1 MGDAMDTR
9 SARFP
14 RAVPPAG
21 VRETRSLPVWGPRA
35 HPAKP
40 TLLFYLGNQ
49 DTSWAAQVVR
59 SSLAQAL
66 STRFRVVVAGDFPA
80 APVAHGASSIQTIP
94 LPRLGSPTSERDR
107 RRLLVS
113 TCATVQPRVIV
124 VEQYPFGD
132 LHLGPEILHL
142 LEASTANIRPP
153 LIVSSVRQLPDGDSL
168 SRGEVY
174 EARTAAEAYF
184 DAVLVHTDPTMSRVH
199 EDMVEGDSRWSA
211 PVRYTGFISADPRGP
226 ADIPTQL
233 LAEGGEIVV
242 FGEGGGGHDRLCH
255 VAVDACTH
263 LDAADR
269 LPMRIIAGAT
279 MPAAEYAS
287 LEKAAAGIA
296 GVVVERTVSD
306 VRGLL
311 ATAAV
316 AVSHCSYPLLDVV
329 RSRVPAL
336 VVPTIAGDTAATMRA
351 RRLAKIGAVRLVEPE
366 WLDGPTLA
374 CQIAATI
381 GFAPQR
387 VDLDLSG
394 AHATVRFLSS
404 LVDAANRFSAAG
416 RGDASRFAP
425 VHAWQNTRF
434 RT

>member
-1 MGDAMDTR
+1 MDSK

-14 RAVPPAG
+14 RAVSPAG
-21 VRETRSLPVWGPRA
+21 LREAQSLPYWGERV

-40 TLLFYLGNQ
+40 TLLFYSGNQ
-49 DTSWAAQVVR
+49 DASWGARVVR

-66 STRFRVVVAGDFPA
+66 STRFRVVVAGDFA
-80 APVAHGASSIQTIP
+80 AGSAGGDGSSIQAIP
-94 LPRLGSPTSERDR
+94 LPPRGSATAERDR
-107 RRLLVS
+107 RRILVGN
-113 TCATVQPRVIV
+113 CATLQPRVIMI
-124 VEQYPFGD
+124 EQYPFGD
-132 LHLGPEILHL
+132 LHLGAEILHL
-142 LEASTANIRPP
+142 LEASTANIRTP
-153 LIVSSVRQLPDGDSL
+153 LVVSSVRQMPDGDS
-168 SRGEVY
+168 SCSEVY
-174 EARTAAEAYF
+174 AARTAADPYF
-184 DAVLVHTDPTMSRVH
+184 DAVLVHTDPTISRLP
-199 EDMVEGDSRWSA
+199 EDVLDSDSRWTA
-211 PVRYTGFISADPRGP
+211 PIRYTGFISADPRGP
-226 ADIPTQL
+226 ADTPNQPL
-233 LAEGGEIVV
+233 VEGGEIVV
-242 FGEGGGGHDRLCH
+242 FGEGAGGHDRLCH

-269 LPMRIIAGAT
+269 LPMRIIAGAD
-279 MPAAEYAS
+279 MSADDYCS
-287 LEKAAAGIA
+287 LQKAAAGTA

-306 VRGLL
+306 VRSLL
-311 ATAAV
+311 GSAAV

-329 RSRVPAL
+329 RARVPAL
-336 VVPTIAGDTAATMRA
+336 VVPTIAGDDTSTMRA

-416 RGDASRFAP
+416 SDASRFTP
-425 VHAWQNTRF
+425 VHHWQTTRF

>member
-1 MGDAMDTR
+1 M
-9 SARFP
+9 
-14 RAVPPAG
+14 
-21 VRETRSLPVWGPRA
+21 
-35 HPAKP
+35 
-40 TLLFYLGNQ
+40 
-49 DTSWAAQVVR
+49 VR

-80 APVAHGASSIQTIP
+80 GPAGGGASSIQTIP
-94 LPRLGSPTSERDR
+94 LAPSGSTTAQRDR
-107 RRLLVS
+107 RRVLVS
-113 TCATVQPRVIV
+113 TCATLQPRVIV
-124 VEQYPFGD
+124 IEQYPFGD

-142 LEASTANIRPP
+142 LEASTANIRTP
-153 LIVSSVRQLPDGDSL
+153 LVVSSVGQVPDADSL
-168 SRGEVY
+168 SGAEVY
-174 EARTAAEAYF
+174 AARAAADAYF
-184 DAVLVHTDPTMSRVH
+184 DAVLVHTDPTISRLP
-199 EDMVEGDSRWSA
+199 EDLLDGDSRWTA

-226 ADIPTQL
+226 ADIPSQP

-242 FGEGGGGHDRLCH
+242 FGEGGGGQDRLCH
-255 VAVDACTH
+255 VAVDACTY

-269 LPMRIIAGAT
+269 LPMRIIAGDA
-279 MPAAEYAS
+279 MSAADFSS
-287 LEKAAAGIA
+287 LQQAAAGTA

-306 VRGLL
+306 VRSLL
-311 ATAAV
+311 GSAAV

-329 RSRVPAL
+329 RARVPAL
-336 VVPTIAGDTAATMRA
+336 VVPTIAGDDTATMRA
-351 RRLAKIGAVRLVEPE
+351 RRLATIGALRLVEPE

-416 RGDASRFAP
+416 SDASRFTP
-425 VHAWQNTRF
+425 VHGWQTTRF

>member
-1 MGDAMDTR
+1 MDSK

-14 RAVPPAG
+14 RAVSPAG
-21 VRETRSLPVWGPRA
+21 VREARSLPYWGEHV

-40 TLLFYLGNQ
+40 TLLFYSGNQ
-49 DTSWAAQVVR
+49 DASWGARVVR

-66 STRFRVVVAGDFPA
+66 STRFRVVVAGDFVAGPA
-80 APVAHGASSIQTIP
+80 GADASPIQAIP
-94 LPRLGSPTSERDR
+94 LPPLGSKAAERDR
-107 RRLLVS
+107 RRILVS
-113 TCATVQPRVIV
+113 SCATLQPRVIV
-124 VEQYPFGD
+124 IEQYPFGD

-142 LEASTANIRPP
+142 LEASTANIRTP
-153 LIVSSVRQLPDGDSL
+153 LVVSSVRQMPDGDAS
-168 SRGEVY
+168 SCSEVY
-174 EARTAAEAYF
+174 AARTAADAYF
-184 DAVLVHTDPTMSRVH
+184 DAVMVHTDPTISRLP
-199 EDMVEGDSRWSA
+199 EDVLDGDSRWTA
-211 PVRYTGFISADPRGP
+211 PIRYTGFIGADPRGP
-226 ADIPTQL
+226 ADTPNQPL
-233 LAEGGEIVV
+233 VEGGEIVV

-255 VAVDACTH
+255 VAIDACTY

-269 LPMRIIAGAT
+269 LPMRIIAGAD
-279 MPAAEYAS
+279 MPADDYCS
-287 LEKAAAGIA
+287 LQKAAAGTA
-296 GVVVERTVSD
+296 GVVIERTVSD
-306 VRGLL
+306 VRSLL
-311 ATAAV
+311 GSAAV

-329 RSRVPAL
+329 RARVPAL
-336 VVPTIAGDTAATMRA
+336 VVPTIAGDNSHTMRA

-416 RGDASRFAP
+416 SDASRFTP
-425 VHAWQNTRF
+425 VHPWQTTRF